1 MDNVNIEEQIR
12 SIISYVT
19 EREVSLEQLENKPF
33 YETYG
38 MDSFEIIAILSEIEE
53 NYNITI
59 EDENLNIKMFDDI
72 DNLVDYIREKCN
84 AL

>member
-1 MDNVNIEEQIR
+1 MDNVNIKEQIR